1 MLFGGLSFI
10 LVGTGCKLEQI
21 SDNNQLVEKREK
33 TAFQTGQPWRPTMDN
48 RADVAIVYG
57 IGGNASDK
65 QTIGF
70 EERVRSWRERGY
82 TIHFMTGSAWGEYQD
97 YFTGAWDG
105 KLIWMRDKLPEKEI
119 LFGMVTWSHIL
130 FRLIILSVI

>member
-1 MLFGGLSFI
+1 MKRTTIQKMLFGGLSFI

-57 IGGNASDK
+57 IGGNPSDK

-70 EERVRSWRERGY
+70 EERVRSWRDRG
-82 TIHFMTGSAWGEYQD
+82 
-97 YFTGAWDG
+97 
-105 KLIWMRDKLPEKEI
+105 
-119 LFGMVTWSHIL
+119 
-130 FRLIILSVI
+130 